1 MIGSMLNAFQSV
13 IFLMILTRVSS
24 LSDSGVFTIAFA
36 DANLFL
42 LIGKYGVRY
51 FHASDTSYQYDF
63 KVYRHTRVITTLLML
78 VISFAYTMITA
89 KIIGY
94 SLYKTSVILWMCVF
108 KLPDSYE
115 DAYFGEY
122 QRRGRLDVAAKTW
135 SVRLILTTFVFGVS
149 LVLSGNLLNSLIITS
164 VVTACL
170 MMLLLFRTK
179 VLTYE
184 ECKENES
191 STLMAE
197 SKENVNAISGNEVH
211 LWIFSL
217 LKECAP
223 LFVSTFLAFYIL
235 NAPKYSI
242 DALMTDEIQAC
253 FGFVAMPVFVVSVLT
268 SMIYNPV
275 IHKMS
280 VWWDEKQSTNFNK
293 EVWKQF
299 FYVVIVTL
307 ICLLGAFLIGIPV
320 LSLLYNTDLTDYKFD
335 LIVMLIGGG
344 FLGVCNWFNA
354 VLTIM
359 RKQNYMLMGY
369 GLVSILAF
377 LGMNRVAV
385 LYHVNGVSVLFT
397 LLVFVLMIVF
407 VLIYL
412 ISLRRR
418 KHE

>member
-1 MIGSMLNAFQSV
+1 M
-13 IFLMILTRVSS
+13 
-24 LSDSGVFTIAFA
+24 
-36 DANLFL
+36 
-42 LIGKYGVRY
+42 
-51 FHASDTSYQYDF
+51 
-63 KVYRHTRVITTLLML
+63 
-78 VISFAYTMITA
+78 
-89 KIIGY
+89 
-94 SLYKTSVILWMCVF
+94 
-108 KLPDSYE
+108 
-115 DAYFGEY
+115 
-122 QRRGRLDVAAKTW
+122 
-135 SVRLILTTFVFGVS
+135 TTFVFGVS

-307 ICLLGAFLIGIPV
+307 ICLLGAFLDWH
-320 LSLLYNTDLTDYKFD
+320 SSF
-335 LIVMLIGGG
+335 IVAI
-344 FLGVCNWFNA
+344 
-354 VLTIM
+354 
-359 RKQNYMLMGY
+359 
-369 GLVSILAF
+369 
-377 LGMNRVAV
+377 
-385 LYHVNGVSVLFT
+385 
-397 LLVFVLMIVF
+397 
-407 VLIYL
+407 
-412 ISLRRR
+412 
-418 KHE
+418 